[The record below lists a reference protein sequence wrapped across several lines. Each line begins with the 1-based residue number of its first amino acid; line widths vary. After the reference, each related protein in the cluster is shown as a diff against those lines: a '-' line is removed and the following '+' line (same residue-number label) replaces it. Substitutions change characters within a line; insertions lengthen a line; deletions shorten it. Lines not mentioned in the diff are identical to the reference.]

1 MNGTGRKQHADGP
14 SDARARVLC
23 YLLGA
28 LSGAFLLQFRNYSG
42 AWSVRFHAFH
52 SIFLTAVWG
61 AGWAALRAIEGISP
75 SWFLGA
81 LFHEIRFA
89 FNLGFIVVWLCL
101 LATAYRGI
109 RCAVIPPVH
118 SFAVRMARRTLQPIR
133 R

>member
-1 MNGTGRKQHADGP
+1 MNSTVRQQHTPRRSEGA
-14 SDARARVLC
+14 ARVLC

-28 LSGAFLLQFRNYSG
+28 LSGAFLLQFRNYSE
-42 AWSVRFHAFH
+42 AWSVRFHALH

-61 AGWAALRAIEGISP
+61 AGWGALRVIERIAP
-75 SWFLGA
+75 SWFLGT

-89 FNLGFIVVWLCL
+89 FNLGFIIVWLCL

-118 SFAVRMARRTLQPIR
+118 SFAVRMARRI
-133 R
+133 